1 MAQAGV
7 TPPRRCCL
15 VQECPCLAAQLF
27 AGGLADNK
35 ARAKSGNAALSMSK
49 ARCVKGLAPCIL
61 TRGAASPAV
70 DVVHTQDLDLT
81 GDTHLV

>member
-1 MAQAGV
+1 ML
-7 TPPRRCCL
+7 PW
-15 VQECPCLAAQLF
+15 
-27 AGGLADNK
+27 
-35 ARAKSGNAALSMSK
+35 SMSK